1 MKESTIEKA
10 ICAFAK
16 EHGISTL
23 KLSGPNDRGKADR
36 MFMKNGKAVFLEIK
50 APGKRPTAL
59 QVKFLK
65 DIQKDGFHAAWC
77 DNTPAGIYFLAENF
91 LP

>member
-50 APGKRPTAL
+50 APGKEPTAL
-59 QVKFLK
+59 QMKFLK
-65 DIQKDGFHAAWC
+65 ERQKDGFHATWC
-77 DNTPAGIYFLAENF
+77 DNVTDGYHFLVCNF
-91 LP
+91 LS